1 MKYKIIGDSSTDVT
15 DEMRAKYGF
24 ELAPLSFTLDGIEYI
39 DDDNL
44 DLQDYLAK
52 IDGSAN
58 TPKSACPSIN
68 DYMDLMKG
76 DHDNTFVVTLS
87 SELSGSYNSAMNA
100 REMFMEEN
108 PGKNVHV
115 VDSRGAASLQVLIA
129 LKLVELCESGLSYE
143 EVVQAIELFRD
154 KSKVIFVLEKI
165 DTLEKNGRL
174 SRMKAK
180 IVRALNLK
188 LILMATDEGTIDL
201 FDKARGTKKALKK
214 LVVKMGVIRPLDKDT
229 VVVIA
234 HCNAEERAME
244 VKAMIEEQ
252 YTQCKE
258 IIVVQTKGL
267 SSTYANVGGIIVA
280 Y

>member
-1 MKYKIIGDSSTDVT
+1 MKYKIIGDSSTDVS

-44 DLQDYLAK
+44 DLEDYLAK
-52 IDGSAN
+52 IDASPN
-58 TPKSACPSIN
+58 TPKSACPSIT
-68 DYMDLMKG
+68 DYTTLCEG
-76 DHDNTFVVTLS
+76 EHEVTFIVTLS

-108 PGKNVHV
+108 PGKKVHV
-115 VDSRGAASLQVLIA
+115 IDSRGAASGQVLIA
-129 LKLVELCESGLSYE
+129 LKLVELCESDMTFE
-143 EVVQAIELFRD
+143 EVVETIEKFRD
-154 KSKVIFVLEKI
+154 DSKVIFVLDNI

-188 LILMATDEGTIDL
+188 LILKASDDGSIDL

-214 LVVKMGVIRPLDKDT
+214 LVEHMGGLRVMNEET

-234 HCNAEERAME
+234 HVNALERAE
-244 VKAMIEEQ
+244 NVKAMIEEK
-252 YTQCKE
+252 YGQCKE
-258 IIVVQTKGL
+258 IIIVPTKGL
-267 SSTYANVGGIIVA
+267 SSTYANVGGVIVA
-280 Y
+280 F

>member
-1 MKYKIIGDSSTDVT
+1 MNYKIVGDSSTDVT
-15 DEMRAKYGF
+15 DEMKNKYGI
-24 ELAPLSFTLDGIEYI
+24 ELAPLSFTLDGVEYV
-39 DDDNL
+39 DDENL

-52 IDGSAN
+52 IDASPN

-68 DYMDLMKG
+68 DYLKLCQG
-76 DHDNTFVVTLS
+76 SHDVTFIVTLS

-108 PGKNVHV
+108 PGKKVHV

-129 LKLVELCESGLSYE
+129 LKLVELCESGMTYE
-143 EVVQAIELFRD
+143 EVVEAIEAFRD
-154 KSKVIFVLEKI
+154 ASKVVFVLEKI

-188 LILMATDEGTIDL
+188 LILIATDEGTIDL
-201 FDKARGTKKALKK
+201 YDKARGSKKALKK
-214 LVVKMGVIRPLDKDT
+214 LVDKMESLKKVNGDT

-234 HCNAEERAME
+234 HCNALDKALN
-244 VKAMIEEQ
+244 VKEMIKVK
-252 YTQCKE
+252 YPTCKE
-258 IIVVQTKGL
+258 IIIVPTKGL
-267 SSTYANVGGIIVA
+267 SSTYANQGGVIVG

>member
-1 MKYKIIGDSSTDVT
+1 MKYKIIGDSSTDVS

-44 DLQDYLAK
+44 DLEDYLAK
-52 IDGSAN
+52 IDASPN
-58 TPKSACPSIN
+58 TPKSACPSIS
-68 DYMDLMKG
+68 DYMTLCEG
-76 DHDNTFVVTLS
+76 EHEATFIVTLS

-108 PGKNVHV
+108 PGKKVHV
-115 VDSRGAASLQVLIA
+115 IDSKGAASGQVLIA
-129 LKLVELCESGLSYE
+129 LKLVELCESDMTFE
-143 EVVQAIELFRD
+143 AAIEAIETFRD
-154 KSKVIFVLEKI
+154 ESKVVFVLDNI

-188 LILMATDEGTIDL
+188 LILKASDDGSIDL

-214 LVVKMGVIRPLDKDT
+214 LVEHMDGLRPMTKET

-234 HCNAEERAME
+234 HVNALERAE
-244 VKAMIEEQ
+244 NVKTMIEEK
-252 YTQCKE
+252 YGPCKE
-258 IIVVQTKGL
+258 IIIVPAKGL
-267 SSTYANVGGIIVA
+267 SSTYANVGGVIVA
-280 Y
+280 F